1 MFICSYISISVKN
14 KVFFV
19 TYQKY
24 TYFNFA
30 FTLKY
35 NSFLLDIY
43 KNSFYHDRQLLKG
56 YMMNLQTIKPFITKK
71 NTILG
76 TTVLITI
83 IWVGHALFFNANSEE
98 YKTQPLIIGDITE
111 SITASGTINPLSTVS
126 IGTQASGR
134 IAEIYVDYN
143 SEVKEGQLLALIDQD
158 NAKANVAQR
167 EAALEI
173 AKAQVAVEEN
183 NIKYYKKAL
192 DRISKLNASKYSTEK
207 ELEAAE
213 RDYENSIA
221 QLALEQAQVK
231 QAEASLNSAKTELSY
246 TEIKSPVNGIV
257 ISKAVE
263 VGQTVAAS
271 FSTPELF
278 SVAEDLTKM
287 QIEASVVEADIAKVK
302 EGQTARFSVDS
313 YTDEYF
319 FGKVVQ
325 VRNEA
330 VSTSNVVSYTVVIEI
345 DNSELK
351 LKPGMTA
358 NVEIITAEKKDI
370 LLAPNQALR
379 FYMDDSDNA
388 KRYQDRGLWVIRNG
402 KPQRV
407 VIKIGV
413 SDDSNTQIFSDE
425 LQSGDKVITAKT
437 ASKEQQ
443 KAMRMR
449 MPR

>member
-1 MFICSYISISVKN
+1 MN
-14 KVFFV
+14 
-19 TYQKY
+19 TQNQKKI
-24 TYFNFA
+24 
-30 FTLKY
+30 TLKHIAY
-35 NSFLLDIY
+35 IVVAALIIY
-43 KNSFYHDRQLLKG
+43 
-56 YMMNLQTIKPFITKK
+56 
-71 NTILG
+71 LG
-76 TTVLITI
+76 R
-83 IWVGHALFFNANSEE
+83 GLFVRNKIPEE
-98 YKTQPLIIGDITE
+98 FKTQPLTIGSITE

-173 AKAQVAVEEN
+173 AKAQVEVVEN
-183 NIKYYKKAL
+183 NIKYYKKTL

-213 RDYENSIA
+213 RDYDNAVA
-221 QLALEQAQVK
+221 QLALEKAQVK
-231 QAEASLNSAKTELSY
+231 QAEASLNSAQTELSY

-302 EGQTARFSVDS
+302 EEQTVRFSVDS
-313 YTDEYF
+313 YADEF
-319 FGKVVQ
+319 FYGKVVQ

-330 VSTSNVVSYTVVIEI
+330 VTTSNVVSYTVVIEI
-345 DNSELK
+345 DNSDMK

-358 NVEIITAEKKDI
+358 NVEIITADIKDA

-379 FYMDDSDNA
+379 FYMNDGTNA
-388 KRYQDRGLWVIRNG
+388 KRYSDRGVWIIRDG
-402 KPQRV
+402 KPTRIS
-407 VIKIGV
+407 IKLGV
-413 SDDSNTQIFSDE
+413 SDDANTQIISDE
-425 LQSGDKVITAKT
+425 LKAGDMVIVSKAGAETKT
-437 ASKEQQ
+437 NQR
-443 KAMRMR
+443 AMRMR

>member
-1 MFICSYISISVKN
+1 METQN
-14 KVFFV
+14 LR
-19 TYQKY
+19 
-24 TYFNFA
+24 TYF
-30 FTLKY
+30 
-35 NSFLLDIY
+35 
-43 KNSFYHDRQLLKG
+43 
-56 YMMNLQTIKPFITKK
+56 TIK
-71 NTILG
+71 NVILG
-76 TTVLITI
+76 IVALLIIGFGAKKIYSRTAI
-83 IWVGHALFFNANSEE
+83 QM
-98 YKTQPLIIGDITE
+98 YKTQPLTIGSITE

-143 SEVKEGQLLALIDQD
+143 SEVKKDQLLALIDQD

-173 AKAQVAVEEN
+173 AKAQVNVVQN

-192 DRISKLNASKYSTEK
+192 DRISQLNASKYSAVK
-207 ELEAAE
+207 DLEAAE
-213 RDYENSIA
+213 RDYDNAVA

-231 QAEASLNSAKTELSY
+231 QAEASLNSALTELSY
-246 TEIKSPVNGIV
+246 TEIRSPVDGIV

-302 EGQTARFSVDS
+302 DGQKARFTVDS
-313 YTDEYF
+313 YADEYF
-319 FGKVVQ
+319 YGKVVQ

-330 VSTSNVVSYTVVIEI
+330 VSTSNVVTYTVVIEI
-345 DNSELK
+345 NNSDLK

-358 NVEIITAEKKDI
+358 NVEIITAEAKDV

-379 FYMDDSDNA
+379 FYMDSS
-388 KRYQDRGLWVIRNG
+388 KRYQNRGVWILRNG
-402 KPQRV
+402 KPER
-407 VIKIGV
+407 IAITLGV
-413 SDDSNTQIFSDE
+413 SDDNNTQINSGELHAGDEVIISKTGASD
-425 LQSGDKVITAKT
+425 
-437 ASKEQQ
+437 KER
-443 KAMRMR
+443 AMRMR

>member
-1 MFICSYISISVKN
+1 MRGN
-14 KVFFV
+14 K
-19 TYQKY
+19 T
-24 TYFNFA
+24 
-30 FTLKY
+30 
-35 NSFLLDIY
+35 
-43 KNSFYHDRQLLKG
+43 H
-56 YMMNLQTIKPFITKK
+56 
-71 NTILG
+71 
-76 TTVLITI
+76 
-83 IWVGHALFFNANSEE
+83 EE
-98 YKTQPLIIGDITE
+98 FKTQPLTVGAITE

-173 AKAQVAVEEN
+173 AKAQVEVEEN
-183 NIKYYKKAL
+183 NIKYFKKVL

-213 RDYENSIA
+213 RDYDNAVA
-221 QLALEQAQVK
+221 QLSLEKAQVK
-231 QAEASLNSAKTELSY
+231 QAEASLNAAKTELSY

-302 EGQTARFSVDS
+302 EGQDVRFSVDS
-313 YTDEYF
+313 YADEYF

-330 VSTSNVVSYTVVIEI
+330 VTTSNVVSYTVVIEI
-345 DNSELK
+345 DNSNMK

-358 NVEIITAEKKDI
+358 NVEIITADVKDA
-370 LLAPNQALR
+370 LLVPNQALR
-379 FYMDDSDNA
+379 FYMDEGANA
-388 KRYQDRGLWVIRNG
+388 KRYQDRGVWVIRDG
-402 KPQRV
+402 KPQRIS
-407 VIKIGV
+407 IKIGV
-413 SDDSNTQIFSDE
+413 SDDANTQIITDE
-425 LQSGDKVITAKT
+425 IKDGDIVIIAKHGGDV
-437 ASKEQQ
+437 KNQR
-443 KAMRMR
+443 AMRMR

>member
-1 MFICSYISISVKN
+1 METQNLK
-14 KVFFV
+14 
-19 TYQKY
+19 
-24 TYFNFA
+24 TYFTFKNIVLGIIA
-30 FTLKY
+30 VLVIGLGVKK
-35 NSFLLDIY
+35 IY
-43 KNSFYHDRQLLKG
+43 SRSAVQ
-56 YMMNLQTIKPFITKK
+56 M
-71 NTILG
+71 
-76 TTVLITI
+76 
-83 IWVGHALFFNANSEE
+83 
-98 YKTQPLIIGDITE
+98 YKTQPLIIGSITE

-143 SEVKEGQLLALIDQD
+143 SEVKKDQLLALIDQD

-173 AKAQVAVEEN
+173 AKAQVNVVQN

-192 DRISKLNASKYSTEK
+192 DRISQLNASKYSAVK
-207 ELEAAE
+207 DLEAAE
-213 RDYENSIA
+213 RDYDNAVA
-221 QLALEQAQVK
+221 QLTLEQAQVK
-231 QAEASLNSAKTELSY
+231 QAEASLNSALTELSY
-246 TEIKSPVNGIV
+246 TEIKSPVDGIV

-302 EGQTARFSVDS
+302 DGQTARFTVDS
-313 YTDEYF
+313 YADEYF
-319 FGKVVQ
+319 YGKVVQ

-330 VSTSNVVSYTVVIEI
+330 VSTSNVVTYTVVIEI
-345 DNSELK
+345 DNSDLK

-358 NVEIITAEKKDI
+358 NVEIITAEAKDV

-379 FYMDDSDNA
+379 FYMDSSM
-388 KRYQDRGLWVIRNG
+388 RYQDRGVWILRNG
-402 KPQRV
+402 KPER
-407 VIKIGV
+407 ITITLGI
-413 SDDSNTQIFSDE
+413 SDDNNTQINSDE
-425 LQSGDKVITAKT
+425 LHAGDEVIISKTGDKGQ
-437 ASKEQQ
+437 ER
-443 KAMRMR
+443 AMRMR

>member
-1 MFICSYISISVKN
+1 MKCEMCTRLSGLRYKIGQVNWRQWGWKMWLALLIGMAVFLWLLTGIFGSKN
-14 KVFFV
+14 A
-19 TYQKY
+19 Q
-24 TYFNFA
+24 
-30 FTLKY
+30 
-35 NSFLLDIY
+35 I
-43 KNSFYHDRQLLKG
+43 
-56 YMMNLQTIKPFITKK
+56 
-71 NTILG
+71 
-76 TTVLITI
+76 
-83 IWVGHALFFNANSEE
+83 
-98 YKTQPLIIGDITE
+98 YKTQPLIMGDITAI
-111 SITASGTINPLSTVS
+111 ITASGTINPLSTVS

-207 ELEAAE
+207 DLEAAE
-213 RDYENSIA
+213 RDYDNARA
-221 QLALEQAQVK
+221 QLILDEAQVK
-231 QAEASLNSAKTELSY
+231 QAQAALNSALTELSY
-246 TEIKSPVNGIV
+246 TEIKSPVDGIV

-287 QIEASVVEADIAKVK
+287 QIEATVAEADIAKVK
-302 EGQTARFSVDS
+302 DGQEVRFTVDS
-313 YTDEYF
+313 YADEYF
-319 FGKVVQ
+319 HGKVVQ

-330 VSTSNVVSYTVVIEI
+330 LTTSNVVTYMVVIEI

-358 NVEIITAEKKDI
+358 NVEIITADEKDV

-379 FYMDDSDNA
+379 FYMDDGENA
-388 KRYQDRGLWVIRNG
+388 KRYADRGVWILQKG
-402 KPQRV
+402 KPQRISV
-407 VIKIGV
+407 KMGI
-413 SDDSNTQIFSDE
+413 SDDNNTQISSDV
-425 LQSGDKVITAKT
+425 LQAGDKVIVSKSSAKNEK
-437 ASKEQQ
+437 SN
-443 KAMRMR
+443 MRLR

>member
-1 MFICSYISISVKN
+1 MN
-14 KVFFV
+14 
-19 TYQKY
+19 TQNWQKKI
-24 TYFNFA
+24 
-30 FTLKY
+30 TLK
-35 NSFLLDIY
+35 
-43 KNSFYHDRQLLKG
+43 H
-56 YMMNLQTIKPFITKK
+56 ITYV
-71 NTILG
+71 ILA
-76 TTVLITI
+76 VLII
-83 IWVGHALFFNANSEE
+83 FIGRKIVGGNKLPESFR
-98 YKTQPLIIGDITE
+98 TQPLAVGGITE

-143 SEVKEGQLLALIDQD
+143 SEVKKGQLLALIDQD

-173 AKAQVAVEEN
+173 AKAQVEVEEN
-183 NIKYYKKAL
+183 NIKYFKKIL

-213 RDYENSIA
+213 RDYDNATA
-221 QLALEQAQVK
+221 QLALEKAQVK
-231 QAEASLNSAKTELSY
+231 QAQASLNSALTELAY
-246 TEIKSPVNGIV
+246 TEIRSPVDGIV

-302 EGQTARFSVDS
+302 DGQIVRFSVDS
-313 YTDEYF
+313 YADEYF
-319 FGKVVQ
+319 YGKVVQ

-330 VSTSNVVSYTVVIEI
+330 ITTSNVVSYTVVIEI
-345 DNSELK
+345 DNSDMK

-358 NVEIITAEKKDI
+358 NVEIITADIKDA

-379 FYMDDSDNA
+379 FYMEDGDNA
-388 KRYQDRGLWVIRNG
+388 KRYSDRGLWIIRDG
-402 KPQRV
+402 KPIRIS
-407 VIKIGV
+407 IKMGV
-413 SDDSNTQIFSDE
+413 SDDANTQIISDE
-425 LQSGDKVITAKT
+425 LKAGDYVII
-437 ASKEQQ
+437 SKAGINKDQR
-443 KAMRMR
+443 AMRMR

>member
-1 MFICSYISISVKN
+1 MISELKTKSGRNIIIAILVIA
-14 KVFFV
+14 V
-19 TYQKY
+19 TLFAYKKTSSHDTAQ
-24 TYFNFA
+24 NFK
-30 FTLKY
+30 TLP
-35 NSFLLDIY
+35 L
-43 KNSFYHDRQLLKG
+43 
-56 YMMNLQTIKPFITKK
+56 TI
-71 NTILG
+71 G
-76 TTVLITI
+76 
-83 IWVGHALFFNANSEE
+83 S
-98 YKTQPLIIGDITE
+98 ITE
-111 SITASGTINPLSTVS
+111 SITASGTINPLSTVT

-143 SEVKEGQLLALIDQD
+143 SEVKKGQLLALIDQD

-167 EAALEI
+167 EASLEI

-213 RDYENSIA
+213 RDYDNAVA
-221 QLALEQAQVK
+221 QLALEKAQVK

-246 TEIKSPVNGIV
+246 TEIKSPVDGIV

-287 QIEASVVEADIAKVK
+287 QIEASVVEADISKVK
-302 EGQTARFSVDS
+302 EGQTAKFTVDS
-313 YTDEYF
+313 YPDEFF

-345 DNSELK
+345 DNSNLK

-358 NVEIITAEKKDI
+358 NVEIITAVEKEV

-379 FYMDDSDNA
+379 FYMEEGTDA
-388 KRYQDRGLWVIRNG
+388 KRYQDRGIWIVRDG
-402 KPQRV
+402 KPMRISV
-407 VIKIGV
+407 KNGA
-413 SDDSNTQIFSDE
+413 SDDSNTHILSDE
-425 LQSGDKVITAKT
+425 LKAGDMVIISKSGDKNGNNR
-437 ASKEQQ
+437 Q
-443 KAMRMR
+443 MRMR